1 MNNEEIKDKIRKFH
15 NSDENQLSA
24 IFNEGNLLID
34 APAGCGKTKTIISK
48 IAYILSTNEELN
60 FKRILTLSFSINAA
74 SNMKREIEEKLPI
87 LINDFS
93 KAQKLKSHIVSSNYH
108 GLCRSILENYGY
120 MINESLREINSFTI
134 AEDIGYENDTIN
146 RYLIESEKNI
156 LLKFDDAVKKYDYA
170 YIESNKS
177 NYINLLKS
185 NLLNNR
191 IITYNGIILFVL
203 EVFRLFPSIKQFYN
217 QYFKYIIVD
226 EFQDTN
232 YISWLLLNEIIC
244 KDTNVILVGDSLQR
258 IYGFIGAIPSIF
270 NLAIDRLRLTHI
282 KLNTNYRFSDN
293 RKMLLLDKNLRE
305 LSENPINP
313 QIEQNVDLEIN
324 LYKDQKMEAYGVIK
338 CILEFLKLNRNICIL
353 FKTKA
358 FNKNAECIMNVL
370 DENNIKYFYSM
381 FSEDDSIYKNFH
393 LRTLNEFSS
402 YITDVKILDKK
413 ARKKFIEKIK
423 EVYKSDT
430 NKEIQSLI
438 KLLEILITK
447 GISNNKYLGND
458 DKIEFIMDTLRNKLL
473 KNYIQYVDEK
483 VVISTIHTSKGL
495 EWDYVIIP
503 DFEQFSFPNYKGL
516 CEKCFEFNLSKQSY
530 YECALTIN
538 ESIINKLKDELS
550 VLYVA
555 VTRAKKDVIF
565 TASKERINGSNRI
578 LNAKISCFCKL
589 EGLNFMKNIIE

>member
-87 LINDFS
+87 LINNFS
-93 KAQKLKSHIVSSNYH
+93 KTQNLKSHIVSSNYH

-120 MINESLREINSFTI
+120 MIHESLREINSFTI
-134 AEDIGYENDTIN
+134 AEDIGYESDIIN

-156 LLKFDDAVKKYDYA
+156 LLEFDNAVKKYDYA

-177 NYINLLKS
+177 NYINLIKN

-203 EVFRLFPSIKQFYN
+203 EVFRKFPNIKQFYN
-217 QYFKYIIVD
+217 QYFKYVIVD

-244 KDTNVILVGDSLQR
+244 KDTKLILVGDSLQR
-258 IYGFIGAIPSIF
+258 IYGFIGAIPGIF
-270 NLAIDRLRLTHI
+270 NLAIDRFRLTHI

-293 RKMLLLDKNLRE
+293 RKMLLLDKNLRK
-305 LSENPINP
+305 LSENSLNP

-324 LYKDQKMEAYGVIK
+324 LYRDQEMEAYGVIK
-338 CILEFLKLNRNICIL
+338 YILEFLELNRNICIL

-358 FNKNAECIMNVL
+358 FNKNAECIMNIL
-370 DENNIKYFYSM
+370 DENNIEYFYSM
-381 FSEDDSIYKNFH
+381 FSENDNIYKNFH
-393 LRTLNEFSS
+393 SRTLNEFSNF
-402 YITDVKILDKK
+402 ITEVKILDKK
-413 ARKKFIEKIK
+413 ARQKFIEKIK
-423 EVYKSDT
+423 VVYELDT
-430 NKEIQSLI
+430 SKEISSLI
-438 KLLEILITK
+438 KLLEILFTK
-447 GISNNKYLGND
+447 GLSNYRYISNT
-458 DKIEFIMDTLRNKLL
+458 DKIALVTDVLRNKLL

-503 DFEQFSFPNYKGL
+503 DFEQFSFPNYKGW
-516 CEKCFEFNLSKQSY
+516 SY
-530 YECALTIN
+530 VN
-538 ESIINKLKDELS
+538 
-550 VLYVA
+550 
-555 VTRAKKDVIF
+555 
-565 TASKERINGSNRI
+565 I
-578 LNAKISCFCKL
+578 LDTKSQTF
-589 EGLNFMKNIIE
+589 FMMHF